1 MSEFQQYSL
10 HWRGRE
16 SGPFT
21 LGQIKHKIASGKI
34 SLEHEI
40 LADGRWISLHEF
52 FAARGD
58 GTGETGQPAKSEE
71 PLPDHNRSRETQ
83 QSSGGSHPIRR
94 LVAVAASILLL
105 LGAIGVF
112 WPRPPISGSQAV
124 KATST
129 NSRTLANPTRTP
141 REKMTH
147 DGETQSPQQGLVSTQ
162 RVQARH
168 KFDAQAV
175 AKQGLERSNSSTQSS
190 SKSASL
196 QPTSQPS
203 NADSNGSQSSS
214 DHPNESKD
222 KNSGDGEPSTKNS
235 KSASSAASQL
245 NSSAEKPNSPNDKP
259 SGDSAPASVSR
270 HVPNK
275 SASNSENSSN
285 DSPNSDSPPV
295 PPKET
300 PKAAQATSPP
310 PAAGS
315 SQSGNSA
322 GAPASPPSADK
333 KSAKPDSESSPQ
345 LTAQAASVG
354 LNDNG
359 KVKPLELGTGYVETK
374 EFHPNSNV
382 VFLVD
387 QSYSM
392 RGQKGKVAWL
402 QLSNL
407 LASLDTN
414 RFFYIIF
421 FHSSG
426 YDPMPAPSPVPATP
440 ANVQSMLQWS
450 STARHVFGSKP
461 GKAVLRALDF
471 HPKTLWL
478 ISDGKFPKE
487 VSAAITAINKS
498 VGAQINTVGIDSR
511 SGEEN
516 LRGLAEKNGGFYRF
530 VPVH

>member
-58 GTGETGQPAKSEE
+58 GAGEIGQPAKLEE
-71 PLPDHNRSRETQ
+71 PLPDHNRSSETQ
-83 QSSGGSHPIRR
+83 RSSGGSHPIRR

-129 NSRTLANPTRTP
+129 NSRPLANPARTP
-141 REKMTH
+141 LKKMPH
-147 DGETQSPQQGLVSTQ
+147 EATQSPQPGMASAQ
-162 RVQARH
+162 RGQARP
-168 KFDAQAV
+168 KTNAQVIAE
-175 AKQGLERSNSSTQSS
+175 QGLESSNSSTQSS
-190 SKSASL
+190 SKPTSL
-196 QPTSQPS
+196 KPTSQPS
-203 NADSNGSQSSS
+203 NADGNGSQSSS

-222 KNSGDGEPSTKNS
+222 KNSGDGEPSTKNP
-235 KSASSAASQL
+235 KSASGAASQL
-245 NSSAEKPNSPNDKP
+245 NSPAEKPNSPNGKSSDN
-259 SGDSAPASVSR
+259 SAPPSVSR

-285 DSPNSDSPPV
+285 DSSNSDSPPV

-300 PKAAQATSPP
+300 PKASQATSPP

-322 GAPASPPSADK
+322 GAPASPPPADK

-345 LTAQAASVG
+345 LTAQSASVS
-354 LNDNG
+354 LNDNE
-359 KVKPLELGTGYVETK
+359 KVKPLELGPGYVETK

-392 RGQKGKVAWL
+392 RAQKGKVAWL
-402 QLSNL
+402 ELSNL
-407 LASLDTN
+407 VASLDTN
-414 RFFYIIF
+414 TFFYIIF

-487 VSAAITAINKS
+487 VSAAITATNKS
-498 VGAQINTVGIDSR
+498 VCAQINTVGIDSR

-516 LRGLAEKNGGFYRF
+516 LRGLADKNGGFYRF